1 MHHVR
6 FERFLWN
13 QVLLFGVLGATL
25 GLLLAYGSLG
35 HPYHLPELRL
45 VLATVYMLSGGLVAI
60 LSATRFA
67 VEGRRFD
74 LFLCC
79 GFFVTAI
86 SWLFFTIIP
95 VISHTAGSRT
105 ELWAAIAGRMIGWGL
120 IAAAPFVAGRAKYRR
135 ASLGN
140 GLVICI
146 ATLIVVWGL
155 SRSLGVALP
164 NLDPTHH
171 ANVPASLNGALA
183 AQGLL
188 HLLAVV
194 GFGNRFRLKGE

>member
-45 VLATVYMLSGGLVAI
+45 VLATVYMLSGGLVAV
-60 LSATRFA
+60 LSATRFS

-79 GFFVTAI
+79 GFFVPSI
-86 SWLFFTIIP
+86 SWLMFSVVP
-95 VISHTAGSRT
+95 
-105 ELWAAIAGRMIGWGL
+105 AIAESPSQR
-120 IAAAPFVAGRAKYRR
+120 
-135 ASLGN
+135 
-140 GLVICI
+140 
-146 ATLIVVWGL
+146 
-155 SRSLGVALP
+155 
-164 NLDPTHH
+164 
-171 ANVPASLNGALA
+171 
-183 AQGLL
+183 
-188 HLLAVV
+188 
-194 GFGNRFRLKGE
+194 